1 MNRYVTR
8 MYCGLITEKR
18 DAASYLINLNV
29 TDLKERVLWT
39 RFVKQAPNKLD
50 CVKHDWVFFNLLT
63 YY

>member
-29 TDLKERVLWT
+29 TDFKRT
-39 RFVKQAPNKLD
+39 SSLD
-50 CVKHDWVFFNLLT
+50 QVCEASTK
-63 YY
+63 